1 MFIIIGASAQELP
14 DVKAL
19 CERAGDRPGVCC
31 AGCVCLASVPVTDW
45 VPHSSS

>member
-19 CERAGDRPGVCC
+19 CERAGDRPGTFFPISRGSICI
-31 AGCVCLASVPVTDW
+31 CL
-45 VPHSSS
+45 